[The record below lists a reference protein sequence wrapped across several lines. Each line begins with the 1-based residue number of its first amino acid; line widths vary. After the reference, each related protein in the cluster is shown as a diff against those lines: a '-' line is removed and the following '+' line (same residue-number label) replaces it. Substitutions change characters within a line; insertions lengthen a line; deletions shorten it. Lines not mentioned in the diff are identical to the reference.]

1 VLAGR
6 EKEQALQKMKIGTV
20 LFDQSKGA
28 AVVTLV
34 EEAGDR
40 VLPIFIGIW
49 EGMAIFRELNRA
61 PSQRPVLHDLLH
73 NILVGF
79 QARLEKVTI
88 DSLSDSTYYAQLHI
102 RQHDAMLMVA
112 DARPS
117 DALAL
122 ALKFQAPIYVAEAI
136 LAAAGKRGDFAASE
150 EAEGETPASEEDVRA
165 WLENIRP
172 EDFADPQ

>member
-1 VLAGR
+1 M
-6 EKEQALQKMKIGTV
+6 QKMTIGTV

-34 EEAGDR
+34 EEQGER

-49 EGMAIFRELNRA
+49 EGMAIFREINRTSS
-61 PSQRPVLHDLLH
+61 PRPVLHDLLY
-73 NILVGF
+73 NLLQGF
-79 QARLEKVTI
+79 QARLEKVVVDTV
-88 DSLSDSTYYAQLHI
+88 SDNTYYAQLYVT
-102 RQHDAMLMVA
+102 RQDLTMIA

-122 ALKFQAPIYVAEAI
+122 ALKFQAPIYVSEAV
-136 LAAAGKRGDFAASE
+136 LATAGKRADFAVGE
-150 EAEGETPASEEDVRA
+150 EPREEGQGEVDTSEDVRA
-165 WLENIRP
+165 WLENVRP

>member
-1 VLAGR
+1 
-6 EKEQALQKMKIGTV
+6 MTIGTV

-34 EEAGDR
+34 EEQGER

-49 EGMAIFRELNRA
+49 EGMAIFREINRTSS
-61 PSQRPVLHDLLH
+61 PRPVLHDLLY
-73 NILVGF
+73 NFLQGF
-79 QARLEKVTI
+79 QARLEKVVVDTV
-88 DSLSDSTYYAQLHI
+88 SDNTYYAQLYVT
-102 RQHDAMLMVA
+102 RQDLTMIA

-122 ALKFQAPIYVAEAI
+122 ALKFQAPIYVSEAV
-136 LAAAGKRGDFAASE
+136 LATASKRADFAVGE
-150 EAEGETPASEEDVRA
+150 EPREEGQGAVDTSEDVRA
-165 WLENIRP
+165 WLENVRP